1 MAATTGTPALPA
13 SREPTLSASPE
24 NNASFIRRLLARKS
38 ALLGLAIIA
47 LIILIALGAPL
58 IAPRDPLAVDM
69 SVRFQKPDRVYWL
82 GADNLGRCV
91 ASRLIWGTRLSL
103 EYSLSVLV
111 IMLGIGV
118 PLGLLSGYAGGRI
131 DAFIMGVV
139 DIGLATP
146 SFLLALA
153 VVGALGPGMGNLVF
167 AMGMVWWTPYA
178 RLVRAMTMQMKEQGF
193 MLAARAAGC
202 THSQMIFR
210 HILRN
215 IAPAIIVVA
224 ALEIGSIILALASYS
239 FLGLGEQPP
248 SPEWG
253 VILSDGREFLQTQPQ
268 LILYPGF
275 MIIITTLGFNLFGE
289 GLKNALRQ

>member
-1 MAATTGTPALPA
+1 MVAQIGEPALA
-13 SREPTLSASPE
+13 
-24 NNASFIRRLLARKS
+24 ASFERNPSFLRRLLAQRS
-38 ALLGLAIIA
+38 ALLGLVIIV
-47 LIILIALGAPL
+47 LIILAALGAPL

-69 SVRFQKPDRVYWL
+69 SVRFQKPGKAYWL

-91 ASRLIWGTRLSL
+91 ASRLMWGTRLSL
-103 EYSLSVLV
+103 RHSLGVLA
-111 IMLGIGV
+111 IMLGVGV
-118 PLGLLSGYAGGRI
+118 PLGLLSGYAGGWV
-131 DAFIMGVV
+131 DAVIMGVV
-139 DIGLATP
+139 DVGLAIP

-178 RLVRAMTMQMKEQGF
+178 RLIRSMTMQMKEQGF
-193 MLAARAAGC
+193 MLAARASGC
-202 THSQMIFR
+202 THGQMIFR

-215 IAPAIIVVA
+215 IAPAIIVMA

-253 VILSDGREFLQTQPQ
+253 VMLSDGREFMQTQPQ

-289 GLKNALRQ
+289 GLKNALRR

>member
-1 MAATTGTPALPA
+1 VVAQTGESALPA
-13 SREPTLSASPE
+13 SFERNP
-24 NNASFIRRLLARKS
+24 SFLRRLLAQRS
-38 ALLGLAIIA
+38 ALLGLVIIV
-47 LIILIALGAPL
+47 LIILAALGAPL

-69 SVRFQKPDRVYWL
+69 SVRFQKPGKAYWL

-91 ASRLIWGTRLSL
+91 ASRLMWGTRLSL
-103 EYSLSVLV
+103 RHSLGVLA
-111 IMLGIGV
+111 IMLGVGV
-118 PLGLLSGYAGGRI
+118 PLGLLSGYAGGWV
-131 DAFIMGVV
+131 DALIMRVV
-139 DIGLATP
+139 DVGLAIP

-178 RLVRAMTMQMKEQGF
+178 RLIRSMTMQMKEQGF
-193 MLAARAAGC
+193 MLAARASGC
-202 THSQMIFR
+202 THGQMIFR

-215 IAPAIIVVA
+215 IAPAIIVTA

-253 VILSDGREFLQTQPQ
+253 VMLSDGREFMQTQPQ

-289 GLKNALRQ
+289 GLKNALRR